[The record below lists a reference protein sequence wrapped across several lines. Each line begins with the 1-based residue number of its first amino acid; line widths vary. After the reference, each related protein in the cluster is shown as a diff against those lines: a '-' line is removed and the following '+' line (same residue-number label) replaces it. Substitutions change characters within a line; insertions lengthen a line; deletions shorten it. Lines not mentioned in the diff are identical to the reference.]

1 MKDLLIDYSNNH
13 EDISQ
18 PLIFWP
24 SVMILLLSVVGMM
37 WSLETPF
44 AFSDVSPI
52 LNWGTLFL
60 MVMTVYCFLIS
71 FVLAIGLIPFVISTI
86 MLFLWL
92 ENLDYSIMYIS
103 IYSLIFSLYGI
114 YRGRRIQ
121 NNLSSVIEDL
131 QMVIIAPLLLL
142 LKIYTK
148 LGIQVFDPTNK
159 CRQLGNINEKVRK

>member
-13 EDISQ
+13 EDIRQ

-24 SVMILLLSVVGMM
+24 SVMILLLSVVGIM

-71 FVLAIGLIPFVISTI
+71 FVLAIGLIPFFISTI

-92 ENLDYSIMYIS
+92 ENLGYSIMYIS
-103 IYSLIFSLYGI
+103 IYGITFSLYGI

-121 NNLSSVIEDL
+121 NNLRSVIEDL
-131 QMVIIAPLLLL
+131 QMVIIAPILLLS
-142 LKIYTK
+142 KIYTK
-148 LGIQVFDPTNK
+148 LGIHVFDPTNK
-159 CRQLGNINEKVRK
+159 RR